1 MSILDWFIKTK
12 STLSEFLAF
21 CIGFVAA
28 IFLPNILNLARTEI
42 IVAIILIFIFMR
54 GLEWVLAKILG
65 DRDRKLSKNNYFVM
79 AIIFPVLAIFSY
91 ILFGT

>member
-21 CIGFVAA
+21 CTGFVAA